1 MRDAIVK
8 RQALDRLQIG
18 FNGTHAAADTDRAAF
33 PLLEDVNIGWLQ
45 QYRTNAAQRVLASGK
60 TAGKMVIG
68 AGDGAD
74 YRNLDALVFDVVS
87 NLLDPWHRKD
97 PSLVV
102 VLGRDLMHDKYFPM
116 VNKDQPASEKIATD
130 LILSQRRVGGLQVAE
145 VPYLPDGALMV
156 TSLANLSI
164 YYQTGGRRRYI
175 QEVPARDRIENY
187 ESSNDAY
194 VVEDYGLGCVVEH
207 IEIEA

>member
-1 MRDAIVK
+1 M
-8 RQALDRLQIG
+8 
-18 FNGTHAAADTDRAAF
+18 
-33 PLLEDVNIGWLQ
+33 
-45 QYRTNAAQRVLASGK
+45 
-60 TAGKMVIG
+60 
-68 AGDGAD
+68 
-74 YRNLDALVFDVVS
+74 VS

-116 VNKDQPASEKIATD
+116 INKDQPASEKIATD

-187 ESSNDAY
+187 ESSNDA
-194 VVEDYGLGCVVEH
+194 
-207 IEIEA
+207 